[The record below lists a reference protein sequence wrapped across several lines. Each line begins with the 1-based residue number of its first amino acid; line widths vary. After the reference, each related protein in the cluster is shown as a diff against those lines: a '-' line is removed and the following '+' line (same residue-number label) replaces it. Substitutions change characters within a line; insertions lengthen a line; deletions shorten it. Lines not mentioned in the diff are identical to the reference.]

1 MHGDSQRK
9 GITRWDWG
17 PPTEPQLK
25 QMYHGLGEAPVFSY
39 TGNPVSW
46 LVSLTRCIP
55 FLQTN
60 TGEQD
65 KPVDTE
71 VANDILM
78 SIQGGA
84 GEPLED
90 TGSVF
95 TSDPQGTAFEAPVG
109 IPQVFNQPVLYQGF
123 SPAGV
128 PVGSIHGKMVPLYGS
143 RKTYRGG

>member
-1 MHGDSQRK
+1 MQGDSQRK
-9 GITRWDWG
+9 GRSRWNWG

-25 QMYHGLGEAPVFSY
+25 QLYHGLGQEPVYTY

-46 LVSLTRCIP
+46 LVTLQNCIP
-55 FLQTN
+55 FLKTN

-65 KPVDTE
+65 QPIDTE

-78 SIQGGA
+78 SIQGGS
-84 GEPLED
+84 GGPLED

-95 TSDPQGTAFEAPVG
+95 TSDPSGVGLLPPSSPQAFASPMRYTG
-109 IPQVFNQPVLYQGF
+109 IAE
-123 SPAGV
+123 SGV
-128 PVGSIHGKMVPLYGS
+128 PMGTIHGRMVPLYGS

>member
-1 MHGDSQRK
+1 MNGDSQRK
-9 GITRWDWG
+9 GTSRWDWG

-25 QMYHGLGEAPVFSY
+25 QLYHGLGEAPVYTY

-78 SIQGGA
+78 SIQGGSA
-84 GEPLED
+84 GPLED

-95 TSDPQGTAFEAPVG
+95 TSDPLGQAFQT
-109 IPQVFNQPVLYQGF
+109 PQVFNPVTQYQGF
-123 SPAGV
+123 SP
-128 PVGSIHGKMVPLYGS
+128 VGTPLGTIHGKMVPLYGS
-143 RKTYRGG
+143 RKTYKGP

>member
-1 MHGDSQRK
+1 MNGDSQRK
-9 GITRWDWG
+9 GYSRWDWG

-25 QMYHGLGEAPVFSY
+25 QLYHGLGEAPVYTY

-46 LVSLTRCIP
+46 IVSLTRCIP

-65 KPVDTE
+65 RPVDTE
-71 VANDILM
+71 VANDILT
-78 SIQGGA
+78 SIQGGEY
-84 GEPLED
+84 GPLED

-95 TSDPQGTAFEAPVG
+95 TSDPGGRAYQTPQAFNPAPWNASAG
-109 IPQVFNQPVLYQGF
+109 PY
-123 SPAGV
+123 GV
-128 PVGSIHGKMVPLYGS
+128 PMGTIHGKMVPLYGS